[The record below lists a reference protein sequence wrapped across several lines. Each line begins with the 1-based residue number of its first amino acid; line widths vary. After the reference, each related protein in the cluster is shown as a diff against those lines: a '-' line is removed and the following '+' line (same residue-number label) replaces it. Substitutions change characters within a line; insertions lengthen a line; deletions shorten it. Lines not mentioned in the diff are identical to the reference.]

1 MGFERLTAYLD
12 SLEARYGVPGADL
25 KITRGHD
32 LVYRH
37 MVGHRDYEKQIPVS
51 SEDMYDIYSG
61 SKPITMAGVMQLV
74 EQGKLGLDDRLDKYF
89 PEFAHMRYAP
99 DFKFA
104 FPLTWPNESFRLLD
118 ATRPMVIHDLMSMT
132 SGMSYDLNAA
142 PIREV
147 IERTNGEAGT
157 KELVAAMAKMPLLS
171 DPGTHY
177 SYSLSH
183 DVLAGVVEV
192 ITGKRFRDYMR
203 ENVFEPL
210 GIHRM
215 YYQVPEA
222 EKSHLSA
229 QYAKNWDTGEIAPDS
244 SMAYRLTK
252 NYDSGGAG
260 LVTSVDEYSKFTEA
274 MANGGV
280 GATGNRILKPESIA
294 LMSRNWLDDVQLQD
308 FQLSGKVGY
317 GYGLGVRTLI
327 DDTKSRSPS
336 GEFGWDG
343 AAGCFVLIDTKNQV
357 GLFYAQEILGMLE
370 AYNEIHPTIRD
381 LAYEAM
387 GL

>member
-12 SLEARYGVPGADL
+12 SLEERYGVPGADL
-25 KITRGHD
+25 KITRGHE

-51 SEDMYDIYSG
+51 SEDMYNIYSG

-74 EQGKLGLDDRLDKYF
+74 EQGKLGLEDRLEEYL

-104 FPLTWPNESFRLLD
+104 FPLTWPNETFRLVD
-118 ATRPMVIHDLMSMT
+118 ATRPMIIRDLMSMT
-132 SGMSYDLNAA
+132 AGMSYDLDAA
-142 PIREV
+142 PIKEV
-147 IERTNGEAGT
+147 IERTSGEAST
-157 KELVAAMAKMPLLS
+157 REVVAAMAKMPLLS
-171 DPGTHY
+171 EPGTHF
-177 SYSLSH
+177 SYALSH
-183 DVLAGVVEV
+183 DVLAVVMEV
-192 ITGKRFRDYMR
+192 ITGQRFRDYMR
-203 ENVFEPL
+203 ENIFEPL
-210 GIHRM
+210 GIRRM
-215 YYQVPEA
+215 YYQVPEE
-222 EKSHLSA
+222 EKTHLSA
-229 QYAKNWDTGEIAPDS
+229 QYAKNWDTGAIAPDY

-260 LVTSVDEYSKFTEA
+260 LVTCVDEYSKFTEA

-294 LMSRNWLDDVQLQD
+294 LMSRNWMNDVQLKD
-308 FQLSGKVGY
+308 FQISGKVGY

-327 DDTKSRSPS
+327 DDSKSRSPI

-343 AAGCFVLIDTKNQV
+343 AAGCYVLIDPKNRV

-381 LAYEAM
+381 LAYEGM